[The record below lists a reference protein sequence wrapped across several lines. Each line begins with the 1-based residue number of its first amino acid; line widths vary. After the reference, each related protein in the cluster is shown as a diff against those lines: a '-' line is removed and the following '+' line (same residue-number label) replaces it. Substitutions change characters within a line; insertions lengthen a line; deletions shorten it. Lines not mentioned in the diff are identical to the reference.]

1 MSDSHLNDLCDLS
14 VCVLI
19 ACFRS
24 AHVSGGVYGGG
35 DALHVWLR

>member
-19 ACFRS
+19 ACFWS
-24 AHVSGGVYGGG
+24 ANVSGGGG